1 MFKTQERIII
11 EYTQKVNEAT
21 KQIDATKK
29 LIDKFS
35 MVRIGLFLIEII
47 FFVLL
52 LNSAD
57 DGWRILIQILMTIPV
72 FGFVFIVR
80 RQSKLDK
87 RLNFEKKLFWI
98 YQNEQNILN
107 GLENG
112 YNHGKL
118 FESESHSYTSD
129 LDIFGN
135 SSLFALINRC
145 STKTGNEVLAANLSD
160 FKTADEIIL
169 RQEAVREMTTVIDK
183 TFEFRANLLGHEAEK
198 IELIKVQLSTKLRE
212 QLSFTKNS
220 FLRFYVKIVPFLMVF
235 LLIGGLFSGGIF
247 WKFFAFF
254 FFAHIG
260 WNSLFSN
267 KIDLV
272 FYSFSGSSNLLNDC
286 SKAIKWTENQEWKG
300 AYILNLIQKNLDV
313 SKKIKSLSGIIQN
326 FDSRLNLMIGSL
338 LNALLLWDFRCCIQL
353 EKWLQTSSENVISS
367 LNNLGHFE
375 ELISLSTLNYNAPEW
390 TFPQIEN
397 SFALSATALGHPL
410 IKEQLRIV
418 NDFSLE
424 NKPTVDVITGS
435 NMAGKSTF
443 LRTVGV
449 NMVLAYA
456 GAPVCAE
463 EMRLSVFAL
472 NTYMRIKDSLNESTS
487 TFKAELNRLKM
498 ILTNVTENE
507 NTFVLIDEMLR
518 GTNSRD
524 KYLGSKVFIEK
535 LLELKRVALFATHD
549 LQLADMQ
556 LEHKTTLRNFHFDI
570 SIING
575 EMMFD
580 YKLKQGPCS
589 TFNAALLLKEIGL
602 ALD

>member
-1 MFKTQERIII
+1 MFETQEQIKK
-11 EYTQKVNEAT
+11 EYIRKIDEAA
-21 KQIDATKK
+21 KQMTATKK
-29 LIDKFS
+29 LIDKLS
-35 MVRIGLFLIEII
+35 IIRIALFMTEIL

-57 DGWRILIQILMTIPV
+57 DGWRVFIQVLMITPV
-72 FGFVFIVR
+72 LGFVFIVR

-87 RLNFEKKLFWI
+87 KLALEKKLLWV
-98 YQNEQNILN
+98 YQNEQNILD
-107 GLENG
+107 GSENG
-112 YNHGKL
+112 YDNGNR
-118 FESESHSYTSD
+118 FESELHPYTAD

-145 STKTGNEVLAANLSD
+145 STKTGNEALAASFANS
-160 FKTADEIIL
+160 KTVDEINL
-169 RQEAVREMTTVIDK
+169 RQEAVREMAAITDQ
-183 TFEFRANLLGHEAEK
+183 TFVFRANLLGHETGK
-198 IELIKVQLSTKLRE
+198 IELIKAHLSTKLSE
-212 QLSFTKNS
+212 QLSFIKNS
-220 FLRFYVKIVPFLMVF
+220 FLSFYVSMVPFLMLF
-235 LLIGGLFSGGIF
+235 LLIGGLFIGGIF
-247 WKFFAFF
+247 WKLFAFF

-260 WNSLFSN
+260 FNSFFSK

-272 FYSFSGSSNLLNDC
+272 FYSFSGSSNLLNEY
-286 SKAIKWTENQEWKG
+286 SRAIEWTENQTWKST
-300 AYILNLIQKNLDV
+300 YIFNLVKQNSVV
-313 SKKIKSLSGIIQN
+313 SKEIKHLSNIIQN

-353 EKWLQTSSENVISS
+353 EKWLRNASKNVVSS
-367 LNNLGHFE
+367 LDNLGYIE
-375 ELISLSTLNYNAPEW
+375 EIISLSTLSYNAPQW
-390 TFPQIEN
+390 HFPQIEN
-397 SFALSATALGHPL
+397 SFTLSATAVGHPL
-410 IKEQLRIV
+410 IQESLRIV
-418 NDFSLE
+418 NNFALK

-449 NMVLAYA
+449 NMILAYA
-456 GAPVCAE
+456 GAPVCAS
-463 EMRLSVFAL
+463 EMKLSVFAI

-498 ILTNVTENE
+498 ILTNVSQHE

-535 LLELKRVALFATHD
+535 LLELKRPALFATHD

-556 LEHKTTLRNFHFDI
+556 HEHKTTLRNFHFDI
-570 SIING
+570 SIIND

-580 YKLKQGPCS
+580 YKLKNGPCA
-589 TFNAALLLKEIGL
+589 TFNAGILLKEIGL

>member
-1 MFKTQERIII
+1 MFKTQEQIII
-11 EYTQKVNEAT
+11 EYTHKVNEAT
-21 KQIDATKK
+21 KQIGATKK

-35 MVRIGLFLIEII
+35 VVRIGLFLIEII

-57 DGWRILIQILMTIPV
+57 NGWRILIQILMAIPV
-72 FGFVFIVR
+72 FGFVIIVR

-98 YQNEQNILN
+98 YQNEQNTLN

-112 YNHGKL
+112 YDHGKL
-118 FESESHSYTSD
+118 FESELHPYTSD
-129 LDIFGN
+129 LDVFGN

-169 RQEAVREMTTVIDK
+169 RQEAVKEMTTFIDK

-198 IELIKVQLSTKLRE
+198 IELIKVQLSTKLGE

-220 FLRFYVKIVPFLMVF
+220 FLRFYVKLVPFLMVF
-235 LLIGGLFSGGIF
+235 LLIGGLFFGGIF

-260 WNSLFSN
+260 WNSMFSN

-272 FYSFSGSSNLLNDC
+272 FYSFSGSSNLLNDY

-300 AYILNLIQKNLDV
+300 SYILSLIQKNLVV
-313 SKKIKSLSGIIQN
+313 SKKIKTLSGIIQN

-353 EKWLQTSSENVISS
+353 EKWLQTSSKNVISS

-375 ELISLSTLNYNAPEW
+375 EIISLSTLNYNAPEW

-463 EMRLSVFAL
+463 EMKLSVFAL

-498 ILTNVTENE
+498 ILTNVTQNE

-524 KYLGSKVFIEK
+524 KYLGSKVFIER
-535 LLELKRVALFATHD
+535 LLALKRVALFATHD

-556 LEHKTTLRNFHFDI
+556 LEHETTLRNFHFDI

-575 EMMFD
+575 DMMFD

-602 ALD
+602 VLD